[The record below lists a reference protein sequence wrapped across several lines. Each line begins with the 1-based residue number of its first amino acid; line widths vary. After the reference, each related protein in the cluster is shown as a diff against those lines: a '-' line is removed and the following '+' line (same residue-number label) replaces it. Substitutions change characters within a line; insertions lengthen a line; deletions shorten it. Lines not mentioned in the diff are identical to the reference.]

1 MGHVVGATIKMQDVM
16 LLFMTLQYNL
26 YCFEIQIIIQYSGLK
41 HMDKP
46 FVSKSSSSVITN
58 TIEDVCLQKKRDRN
72 KVFEIVSR
80 VYLL

>member
-1 MGHVVGATIKMQDVM
+1 MGHVVGATIKLQDVM

-46 FVSKSSSSVITN
+46 FVCKSSSVITN

-80 VYLL
+80 VKLF